1 LRKEWRF
8 SQKTYGDQDVVRCQ
22 LIVLSGGRQYT
33 RVRFG
38 LERDRPGV
46 LTERE
51 INPLLSIVYEPYG
64 QPPAG
69 ACCVHC
75 AHTTP
80 RTCVVVAVA
89 ATVAQEEGIPLA
101 PDTLVRL
108 YSMSKPLVS
117 AATMILYEQ
126 VSATTFFAIYI

>member
-1 LRKEWRF
+1 M
-8 SQKTYGDQDVVRCQ
+8 
-22 LIVLSGGRQYT
+22 
-33 RVRFG
+33 RFG

-89 ATVAQEEGIPLA
+89 ATVAQEEAIPLA
-101 PDTLVRL
+101 PDTIVRL

-117 AATMILYEQ
+117 AASMILYEQ